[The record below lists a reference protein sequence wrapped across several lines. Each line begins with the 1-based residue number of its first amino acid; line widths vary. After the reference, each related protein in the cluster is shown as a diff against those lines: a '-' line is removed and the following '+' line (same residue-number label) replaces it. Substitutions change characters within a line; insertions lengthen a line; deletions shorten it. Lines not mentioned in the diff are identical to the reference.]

1 MFLLYLRTSNEMF
14 AKPFDLLQYVPS
26 SLNCPQFLFIYP
38 FAHPALQHGQQSIG
52 TYHFEFTS
60 IGLGLKGGTVLSMRV
75 VLEKLKAYGYIAT
88 IADVLVYIFG
98 QGVSLK
104 LVGVDQ
110 FPGTRI
116 LKISDTH
123 HGFNPILRAYRYCR
137 TEAYDIYVVQQAAHM
152 RILRALLPDK
162 VLVFEQ
168 GCPVVSSVLTDISA
182 RKKELVSSSQFVNA
196 RLVTTSLHPKR
207 CVIAEIVETGCY
219 LPVKRQ
225 HIGSM
230 CYIEEIEFFL
240 SHISVSLSGMM
251 SGSSMYP
258 WLAARC
264 VISDKLYN
272 LSGLAKWMRHK
283 ENILF
288 ANSHEDFVQLSRETP
303 ENIDL
308 WHSVAQGAANARW
321 QIAPQGTEA
330 IGASLGIADPELR
343 VRRYIEETRHL
354 EDETRPGAERTLSGG
369 AESIAA
375 LFQIVQELSIFFS
388 RVLINYSE
396 GERVV
401 GELILESLVATLC
414 AQDFVNSLQ
423 EPTPPFVSIGVPQL
437 TGPLNTLMKQQNFT
451 FGIFVIRDLNTS
463 ANIAHLWEYC
473 NTHDLEFTLFD
484 AGVIMQSDLFSNPF
498 ASAKNLFFEL
508 LDLTCV
514 RIANRANCE
523 NQYRKNQDWMID
535 RTAQQPTTK
544 ADFGLDHVSQLN

>member
-1 MFLLYLRTSNEMF
+1 MVGVTIEAEREPYIN
-14 AKPFDLLQYVPS
+14 V
-26 SLNCPQFLFIYP
+26 
-38 FAHPALQHGQQSIG
+38 GQQ
-52 TYHFEFTS
+52 HP
-60 IGLGLKGGTVLSMRV
+60 R
-75 VLEKLKAYGYIAT
+75 
-88 IADVLVYIFG
+88 
-98 QGVSLK
+98 
-104 LVGVDQ
+104 
-110 FPGTRI
+110 
-116 LKISDTH
+116 
-123 HGFNPILRAYRYCR
+123 
-137 TEAYDIYVVQQAAHM
+137 
-152 RILRALLPDK
+152 
-162 VLVFEQ
+162 
-168 GCPVVSSVLTDISA
+168 
-182 RKKELVSSSQFVNA
+182 
-196 RLVTTSLHPKR
+196 HPK
-207 CVIAEIVETGCY
+207 
-219 LPVKRQ
+219 
-225 HIGSM
+225 
-230 CYIEEIEFFL
+230 
-240 SHISVSLSGMM
+240 
-251 SGSSMYP
+251 
-258 WLAARC
+258 
-264 VISDKLYN
+264 
-272 LSGLAKWMRHK
+272 
-283 ENILF
+283 
-288 ANSHEDFVQLSRETP
+288 SR
-303 ENIDL
+303 
-308 WHSVAQGAANARW
+308 RF
-321 QIAPQGTEA
+321 
-330 IGASLGIADPELR
+330 
-343 VRRYIEETRHL
+343 VRRL
-354 EDETRPGAERTLSGG
+354 NAPRPAGHNGPVAVQSAAWPPR